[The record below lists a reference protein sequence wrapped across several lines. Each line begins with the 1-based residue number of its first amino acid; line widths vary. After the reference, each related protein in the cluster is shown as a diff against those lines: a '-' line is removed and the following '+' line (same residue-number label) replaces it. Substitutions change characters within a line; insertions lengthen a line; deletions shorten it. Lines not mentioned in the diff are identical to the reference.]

1 MGGGCSAT
9 MNGNVVERFFRRD
22 YAEQEDDCKLTW
34 HAVWTPSLTGGSDD
48 RLVEDASRAR
58 EGGATRTFG
67 APTPFLGGTSF
78 LTVLLFQPQSIY
90 SAGSGKSS
98 RTFAPLHPVCTRF
111 SGKVQTKMPARTVTI
126 LLSDVYIE
134 RYVQIRIVVCTICT
148 RNGEPPRGGNPGP
161 GACENRGGAN
171 VAVIPEGRR
180 QIREMDALRGHLWCK
195 PGCKRGARGCKG
207 LNPVS
212 SGGQERP
219 GAGFDPGR

>member
-1 MGGGCSAT
+1 

-171 VAVIPEGRR
+171 VLVIPEDRR
-180 QIREMDALRGHLWCK
+180 QIRKMGAISGNLWCK
-195 PGCKRGARGCKG
+195 SGCKQGAKGCKG